1 VYAPEATDSRTA
13 PGDALLTVFLKAVR
27 ATRLLPREVRVRT
40 RELSES
46 IAPVMA
52 MLGVKLL
59 VARHLPAAD
68 EARASLLAF
77 FPP

>member
-1 VYAPEATDSRTA
+1 MHAPEATDSRTA

-27 ATRLLPREVRVRT
+27 ATRFLPGEVRVRT
-40 RELSES
+40 QELSDS

-68 EARASLLAF
+68 EARASLLACF
-77 FPP
+77 SP